1 MCSITCAY
9 KYVASF
15 FLSLINTKINF
26 YIINI
31 VVNILKDLS
40 IRLGEEKMKY
50 KTSETVFFFSIDFS
64 LQNFNRA

>member
-31 VVNILKDLS
+31 VIHILKDLS
-40 IRLGEEKMKY
+40 ISEEKMKY
-50 KTSETVFFFSIDFS
+50 KTSEIVSFSF
-64 LQNFNRA
+64 L